1 VHEPGVYLYVVYVV
15 VVAVNL
21 VCLCAGVIVR
31 PTYALHHA
39 ASLSGHDV
47 FEPLYDV
54 SHVASALAQQDN
66 TKLLNFLKDN
76 GKWPG
81 LQRVVRKVPRVGQP
95 GEARR
100 PDFLEFG
107 CCGC

>member
-1 VHEPGVYLYVVYVV
+1 M
-15 VVAVNL
+15 
-21 VCLCAGVIVR
+21 CLCAGVIVR

-39 ASLSGHDV
+39 ASLSSHDF

-54 SHVASALAQQDN
+54 SHVASALALQDN

-81 LQRVVRKVPRVGQP
+81 LQRVVRKVPRVGQHSV
-95 GEARR
+95 ARLLI
-100 PDFLEFG
+100 DASGISFLV
-107 CCGC
+107 